1 MINYF
6 FVLLDILVI
15 INILYEMIKIL
26 HKKILNLIH
35 LYQFHNDISEKNSSL
50 NDHSN
55 KPWINGYRFVISSVK

>member
-55 KPWINGYRFVISSVK
+55 KP